1 MYVWIFEKGANFSTI
16 TLTLFQANTQAFSFN
31 QPQAVCELTTYVLTH
46 LACVLLAT
54 CRRLS
59 LQVMTGQGCP
69 VKKISSFTDKKAYLC
84 DVTHPTPLGIKPR
97 GPAWYQL
104 IARPQ
109 GCLPQPS
116 LMETPLALQA
126 PQRPPYRLSPAG
138 RPKSFA
144 PNSRPF
150 S

>member
-1 MYVWIFEKGANFSTI
+1 MSGFLKKVLISAQSPWHFSKQI
-16 TLTLFQANTQAFSFN
+16 HGL
-31 QPQAVCELTTYVLTH
+31 PQAVCELTTYVLTH